1 MWYEFFFYDSFI
13 EEYIDRLTG
22 AGAIKSLS
30 NLIQSTHD
38 VYIRGYAIKTVQ
50 LLNDG
55 IFSLIFHYFYRS
67 TSK

>member
-1 MWYEFFFYDSFI
+1 MVLNYSILFHSI

-55 IFSLIFHYFYRS
+55 IYIFFSPYFYRS
-67 TSK
+67 TN

>member
-55 IFSLIFHYFYRS
+55 IYIFFSPYFYRS
-67 TSK
+67 TN

>member
-1 MWYEFFFYDSFI
+1 MVLNYSILFHSI

-38 VYIRGYAIKTVQ
+38 VYIRGHAIKTVQ

-55 IFSLIFHYFYRS
+55 IYIFFSPYFYRS
-67 TSK
+67 TN

>member
-1 MWYEFFFYDSFI
+1 MVLNYSILFHSI
-13 EEYIDRLTG
+13 EENIDRLTG

-55 IFSLIFHYFYRS
+55 IYIFFSPYFYRS
-67 TSK
+67 TN

>member
-1 MWYEFFFYDSFI
+1 MWYEFFFYDSI
-13 EEYIDRLTG
+13 VEEYIDRLTG

-55 IFSLIFHYFYRS
+55 IYIFFSPYFYRS
-67 TSK
+67 TN